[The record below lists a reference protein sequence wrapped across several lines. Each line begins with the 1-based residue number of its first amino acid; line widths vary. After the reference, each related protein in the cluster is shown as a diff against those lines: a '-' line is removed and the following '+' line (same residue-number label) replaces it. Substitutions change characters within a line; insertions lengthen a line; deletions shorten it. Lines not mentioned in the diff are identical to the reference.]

1 MRCLFPDR
9 PVSTLGWGKSVVKT
23 WRKQG
28 VMGWLVWGFT
38 LGFTLV
44 MLGSRSL
51 DRVWAMPLPP
61 SRPAA
66 AIQPYLDRVAANIT
80 EFRLDNGLKFI
91 VLERH
96 QAPVVSLMTYADVG
110 AVDEPEGKT
119 GVAHFLEHLA
129 FKGTSRIGT
138 RDFEQEQ
145 QVLDDLDRAF
155 AQLQGARQ
163 DPNSAPE
170 HLDRLEQRFQDLR
183 RQAATW
189 VEQNE
194 LSQIIERAGGVGLN
208 ATTSTDATRYFYS
221 LPANKL
227 ELWMSLESERFLDPV
242 FREFYEEKDV
252 ILEERRLRLD
262 NNPVN
267 QLLDAVQSTAFLVHP
282 YGRPVI
288 GEADDI
294 ANLSRRDVQVFFQTH
309 YHPDKLTFAV
319 VGDVEA
325 DRVQQLAQRYFGRFP
340 AAPSS
345 SPPSPLPPE
354 PLQAESRLVTLQR
367 PTQPWSIV
375 AYTMP
380 AIDDPDYIT
389 CQILEQI
396 LSSGRTSRLYRAL
409 VEEQQI
415 ALAAQGT
422 SGYPNDKY
430 PSLMLFYTLPAP
442 GHSLEEVEAAL
453 TQELGR
459 LQTELVQEAEL
470 QRVTTQVR
478 AGLLRSLDS
487 NRGLASTL
495 VEYEVKTGSWRN
507 FFTVLDRVEQITAAD
522 LQRVALKVF
531 QPHHSTI
538 GRLVTGPAE
547 E

>member
-1 MRCLFPDR
+1 
-9 PVSTLGWGKSVVKT
+9 
-23 WRKQG
+23 
-28 VMGWLVWGFT
+28 
-38 LGFTLV
+38 
-44 MLGSRSL
+44 
-51 DRVWAMPLPP
+51 
-61 SRPAA
+61 
-66 AIQPYLDRVAANIT
+66 
-80 EFRLDNGLKFI
+80 
-91 VLERH
+91 
-96 QAPVVSLMTYADVG
+96 YADVG

-138 RDFEQEQ
+138 RDFDQERQ
-145 QVLDDLDRAF
+145 ILDDLDRAF

-163 DPNSAPE
+163 DPNSSPE
-170 HLDRLEQRFQDLR
+170 LLDRLEQRFQDLR
-183 RQAATW
+183 SQAATW

-267 QLLDAVQSTAFLVHP
+267 QLLDAVQGEAFRVHP

-288 GEADDI
+288 GEVADI
-294 ANLSRRDVQVFFQTH
+294 AGLSRGDVQEFFSSH

-319 VGDVEA
+319 VGDVDA
-325 DRVQQLAQRYFGRFP
+325 AQVQQLAQRYFGRFP
-340 AAPSS
+340 AVGARAEAPIPTE
-345 SPPSPLPPE
+345 PPQTE
-354 PLQAESRLVTLQR
+354 PRLVTLQR
-367 PTQPWSIV
+367 PTQPWLIV
-375 AYTMP
+375 AYPMP
-380 AIDDPDYIT
+380 AIEDPDHIT
-389 CQILEQI
+389 TQILEQI

-409 VEEQQI
+409 VEEQQV
-415 ALAAQGT
+415 ALAAQGMG
-422 SGYPNDKY
+422 GYPNDKY
-430 PSLMLFYTLPAP
+430 PSLMLFYALTAP
-442 GHSLEEVEAAL
+442 GHTLDEVETAL
-453 TQELGR
+453 GQ
-459 LQTELVQEAEL
+459 EL
-470 QRVTTQVR
+470 QRLQQEPVSAAELDRVKTQVR

-507 FFTVLDRVEQITAAD
+507 FFTVLDRVNQITAAD
-522 LQRVALKVF
+522 LQRVAQNLF
-531 QPHHSTI
+531 QPQRRTV

>member
-1 MRCLFPDR
+1 MVNPGGRLVLKKR
-9 PVSTLGWGKSVVKT
+9 RSTRFSGFAGLLVLGC
-23 WRKQG
+23 
-28 VMGWLVWGFT
+28 T

-44 MLGSRSL
+44 ILGGSL
-51 DRVWAMPLPP
+51 LNRVWAMPLPS
-61 SRPAA
+61 SRPPVS
-66 AIQPYLDRVAANIT
+66 IQPYLDRVAANIT
-80 EFRLDNGLKFI
+80 EFTLDNGLKFI

-96 QAPVVSLMTYADVG
+96 QAPVVSFMTYADVG
-110 AVDEPEGKT
+110 AVDEPDGKT

-138 RDFEQEQ
+138 RDFKQEQ
-145 QVLDDLDRAF
+145 VVLDELDQVF
-155 AQLQGARQ
+155 AQLQAARQ
-163 DPNSAPE
+163 GAGEDAAAI
-170 HLDRLEQRFQDLR
+170 DRLEQRFQDLR
-183 RQAATW
+183 NQAATL

-194 LSQIIERAGGVGLN
+194 LGQIIEQAGGVGLN

-267 QLLDAVQSTAFLVHP
+267 QLLDAVQGTAFLVHP
-282 YGRPVI
+282 YGRPII
-288 GEADDI
+288 GEAADI
-294 ANLSRRDVQVFFQTH
+294 AGLSRRDVQDFFSTH

-319 VGDVEA
+319 VGDV
-325 DRVQQLAQRYFGRFP
+325 DTDQVRQLAQRYFGRFP
-340 AAPSS
+340 APPPGTTD
-345 SPPSPLPPE
+345 SPIPPE
-354 PLQAESRLVTLQR
+354 PLQAESRLITLDR

-375 AYTMP
+375 AYRMP
-380 AIDDPDYIT
+380 AINDPDYIT

-409 VEEQQI
+409 VDEQQI

-442 GHSLEEVEAAL
+442 GHTLEEVESAL
-453 TQELGR
+453 NQELER
-459 LQTELVQEAEL
+459 LQVERVSEAEL
-470 QRVTTQVR
+470 ARVKTQVR

-507 FFTVLDRVEQITAAD
+507 FFTVLDRVNQITADD
-522 LQRVALKVF
+522 LQRVALNLF
-531 QPHHSTI
+531 QPHSSTI
-538 GRLVTGPAE
+538 GRLIPSPDD
-547 E
+547 

>member
-1 MRCLFPDR
+1 
-9 PVSTLGWGKSVVKT
+9 
-23 WRKQG
+23 
-28 VMGWLVWGFT
+28 MGWLVWGFT

-340 AAPSS
+340 AAPAAG
-345 SPPSPLPPE
+345 PPAPPPPE